1 MKSPQDQSGF
11 TLLELLVA
19 MSLAGL
25 VFFVVSTAFVV
36 SVDVTEDTNAKL
48 TESQAGAFT
57 SAYFT
62 RDVQSASTVSRSIS
76 RCGGGPGTLVASMQ
90 WTDTA
95 TSATKTYSVDYR
107 LDAGNL
113 TRFLCG
119 SATSSDVVASNLTAA
134 SMTCTPASCVDSARL
149 DLDGL
154 GDGAFSIVAERRLP

>member
-1 MKSPQDQSGF
+1 MKSPNTQAGF

-25 VFFVVSTAFVV
+25 VFSVVSAAFVV
-36 SVDVTEDTNAKL
+36 SVDVTEDTNTRL

-62 RDVQSASTVSRSIS
+62 RDVQSASTIS
-76 RCGGGPGTLVASMQ
+76 TSTPRCGGGSETLVASMQ

-95 TSATKTYSVDYR
+95 TTTTKTYSVDYR
-107 LDAGNL
+107 LEAGRL

-119 SATSSDVVASNLTAA
+119 SATSSDLVASNLTAA